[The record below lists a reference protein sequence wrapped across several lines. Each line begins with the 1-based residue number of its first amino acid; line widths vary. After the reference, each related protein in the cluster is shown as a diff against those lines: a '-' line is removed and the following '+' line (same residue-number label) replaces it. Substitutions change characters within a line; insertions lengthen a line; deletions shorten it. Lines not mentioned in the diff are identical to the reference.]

1 MHAYQKQR
9 EFGWWR
15 LLRATGTASLL
26 GTWRYMHRTVRNG
39 WLSKTVSTRA
49 VSARAH
55 STHQRRSYSSLSHYD
70 QPPRCVGERR
80 ARSESGRDLWKD
92 ISIRG
97 GICSRSKKRTGLEA
111 LDGEG
116 FDIHGEFK
124 VAWRWREDV
133 GSRTSPAT
141 RSASATRRVRS
152 T

>member
-1 MHAYQKQR
+1 MLTNGR
-9 EFGWWR
+9 EC
-15 LLRATGTASLL
+15 L
-26 GTWRYMHRTVRNG
+26 GGGDPFVQQGLPLFSGRGGVCNRIVRNG
-39 WLSKTVSTRA
+39 WLSRTVSMRA
-49 VSARAH
+49 VLASIH
-55 STHQRRSYSSLSHYD
+55 STHRQRSYFPLSHYNR
-70 QPPRCVGERR
+70 PPRCVGERR

-97 GICSRSKKRTGLEA
+97 GRCSWSKKRTGLEA

-116 FDIHGEFK
+116 FDIHGAFK